1 MLNFAKA
8 ELVDTNERDIV
19 NQRIGHGLSFNPV
32 SARTVAG
39 DTLTINSG
47 VFPLL
52 YRRRTG
58 HRIPARTRLPVK
70 SLLCLIPEISGQ
82 VESSGIADPSFTSV
96 DFLTVMDDKECW
108 IVLRIDPTPF
118 MTKPSSTVSLIKR
131 HFHEVQPLQ
140 NWREMYAIS
149 LRLPRKPPRFYES
162 KATIRLSADG
172 SYTFADVN
180 RLIGPLNDVLYVP
193 GFGDSDA
200 YIAPYLYKSSA
211 TVMPP
216 ALARYAVTFYA
227 SSLVRY
233 RPAAFDANQFPE
245 QAYLFDSIAR
255 ECAVPMLIDVLTAIE
270 GQQQLFFPQGSLRR

>member
-1 MLNFAKA
+1 M
-8 ELVDTNERDIV
+8 
-19 NQRIGHGLSFNPV
+19 
-32 SARTVAG
+32 
-39 DTLTINSG
+39 
-47 VFPLL
+47 FPLL

-58 HRIPARTRLPVK
+58 HGIPARTRLPVK
-70 SLLCLIPEISGQ
+70 RLLCLIPEISSQ
-82 VESSGIADPSFTSV
+82 VESSGIVDPSFTSV
-96 DFLTVMDDKECW
+96 DFLTVTDDKECW

-118 MTKPSSTVSLIKR
+118 MTKPSSTLSLIKR
-131 HFHEVQPLQ
+131 HFHEVQPLKHERAD
-140 NWREMYAIS
+140 WREMYAIS
-149 LRLPRKPPRFYES
+149 RRLPQKVPRFYLS
-162 KATIRLSADG
+162 TATIRLSADG
-172 SYTFADVN
+172 SYNPADVN
-180 RLIGPLNDVLYVP
+180 TLIQPLNDVLYVP

-200 YIAPYLYKSSA
+200 YIAPYFSKSSA

-245 QAYLFDSIAR
+245 QAYLFDAIAR